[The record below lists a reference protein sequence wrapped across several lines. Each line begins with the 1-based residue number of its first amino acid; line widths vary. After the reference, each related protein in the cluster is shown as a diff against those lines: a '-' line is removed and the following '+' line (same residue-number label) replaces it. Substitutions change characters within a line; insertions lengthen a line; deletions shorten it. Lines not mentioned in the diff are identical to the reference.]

1 MWGENENIIYESA
14 MNRVMGVCYD
24 LRHALMGDRDIE
36 FVDNGMDY
44 DKMKWFSKV
53 CSDKNVYYRIEI
65 LWPELLFVMI
75 SLKDF
80 VKLYALKKSKMRY
93 DAMLYKENIWDSA
106 IGKIVRCEAIYL
118 ILIRLFGGINSE

>member
-1 MWGENENIIYESA
+1 M
-14 MNRVMGVCYD
+14 V
-24 LRHALMGDRDIE
+24 
-36 FVDNGMDY
+36 F
-44 DKMKWFSKV
+44 KV

-75 SLKDF
+75 SLNDF

-106 IGKIVRCEAIYL
+106 IGKTVRCEAIYL

>member
-44 DKMKWFSKV
+44 DKMKWF
-53 CSDKNVYYRIEI
+53 
-65 LWPELLFVMI
+65 
-75 SLKDF
+75 LKY
-80 VKLYALKKSKMRY
+80 VPIKTC
-93 DAMLYKENIWDSA
+93 IT
-106 IGKIVRCEAIYL
+106 G
-118 ILIRLFGGINSE
+118 